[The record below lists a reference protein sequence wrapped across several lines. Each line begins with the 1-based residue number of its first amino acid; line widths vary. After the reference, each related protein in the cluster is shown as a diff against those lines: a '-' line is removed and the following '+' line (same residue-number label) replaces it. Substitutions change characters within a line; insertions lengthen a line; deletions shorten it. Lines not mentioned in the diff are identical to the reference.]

1 MKKQSAVSA
10 VDTNNPSFGYRW
22 QKYDHSLYAHPRSF
36 TRLPRSVIGF
46 EHNGD
51 IYAGV
56 WSTLKHTSKAV
67 LIVLLRHVNSEGVS
81 FPSQEVICA
90 KSGINTLKTVGN
102 ACVELEGA
110 GLIKINKFV
119 TPRGKRANRYILTKK
134 LLESQDYI
142 ASYHHNVEAGY
153 WAVMG
158 NRGHISQA
166 LYWAIRF
173 FDTPRAD
180 LDSEQS
186 DFGWTDYDSDEGRE
200 WLAKRD
206 GDVCC
211 AERDVLCEFAGITT
225 RSYGPAMDILRK
237 MEVISTIPNHPDKLF
252 VSFQFGYHYKPD
264 VLNSFLKIA

>member
-1 MKKQSAVSA
+1 ML
-10 VDTNNPSFGYRW
+10 PSR
-22 QKYDHSLYAHPRSF
+22 
-36 TRLPRSVIGF
+36 
-46 EHNGD
+46 
-51 IYAGV
+51 
-56 WSTLKHTSKAV
+56 
-67 LIVLLRHVNSEGVS
+67 LLRHSLLPDHLRLKGSGLAE
-81 FPSQEVICA
+81 FPP
-90 KSGINTLKTVGN
+90 K
-102 ACVELEGA
+102 
-110 GLIKINKFV
+110 GLCKF
-119 TPRGKRANRYILTKK
+119 PGPLLRYILTKK

-173 FDTPRAD
+173 FATPRAD